1 MPTITWDQVG
11 TRRFESGV
19 DRGVLYPPGGDPV
32 AWSGLTSVVEEMKA
46 DIEGIY
52 FDGMRIGNAITYGEY
67 NAELSC
73 ITYPLEFETLQGTT
87 EIRQGVLLGDQPLQ
101 TFGLCYR
108 TLVGNDTEGDEAAY
122 KLHIV
127 YNLVAAP
134 SQKTYTSQ
142 SDDPALV
149 EYSYT
154 LVAIPEEVPGFRPTA
169 QIVVKSDEVYP
180 WLLEDLEAM
189 LYGSD
194 EATATL
200 IPMRQMTDWL
210 KNWARVKITVN
221 EAEGTWTAT
230 SEYPGYIFSLE
241 DDTFLLNGV
250 NAFFQDT
257 EETVFVIDDT
267 VEDPDL
273 TQFEIIDHGGT
284 WTVRSNHLGVIAE
297 DGDGAF
303 EIRDA
308 DPVFAGPDIFRIKS
322 KKLG

>member
-1 MPTITWDQVG
+1 MITWDEVG

-19 DRGVLYPPGGDPV
+19 DRGVLYPPNGEPV
-32 AWSGLTSVVEEMKA
+32 AWSGLTSVVEKMKA
-46 DIEGIY
+46 DVEGVY

-67 NAELSC
+67 SAELSC
-73 ITYPLEFETLQGTT
+73 ITYPYEFETLQGTT

-108 TLVGNDTEGDEAAY
+108 TLVGSDTGGDEAAY

-127 YNLVAAP
+127 YNLIAVP
-134 SQKTYTSQ
+134 SDKTYTSQ
-142 SDDPALV
+142 SDDPSLV

-154 LVAIPEEVPGFRPTA
+154 LVAIPEEAPGFRPTA
-169 QIVVKSDEVYP
+169 QIVVKSDDVYP

-194 EATATL
+194 EMTATL

-210 KNWARVKITVN
+210 KNWARVKINVN
-221 EAEGTWTAT
+221 AAEGTWTAT
-230 SEYPGYIFSLE
+230 SDKPGYVFLLD
-241 DDTFLLNGV
+241 DDTILIQGA
-250 NAFFQDT
+250 NAFFED
-257 EETVFVIDDT
+257 EYETTFIIDDT

-273 TQFEIIDHGGT
+273 YQFEIIDHGGAT
-284 WTVRSNHLGVIAE
+284 WTAKSNHLGVIVE
-297 DGDGAF
+297 FDDGSF
-303 EIRDA
+303 EIQDA
-308 DPVFAGPDIFRIKS
+308 DPVFAGPDIFRIKT